1 MDNFW
6 DYGPDYTS
14 PTDTSGDWGG
24 YDQIYVDG
32 NTGGSYLDG
41 NFWDDWS
48 NFDYSGS
55 EVPMYLDPN
64 TAPYEPAL
72 WLPETQQFGVD
83 SLIDPTSLQGLM
95 NFGGYM
101 PTDIGTQLGIPTMD
115 AANSYALATGMPF
128 RADYEIA
135 PEDAFRLA
143 YMTTGD
149 PVAAALAKREAEA
162 TAEERLLS
170 DTATLGQSMAA
181 WAQDP
186 RGTALLDP
194 SFKPS
199 QSFRLED
206 GTVVG
211 DVASGADIQ
220 NPYEYVASGDSTYIV
235 DRNTGQLVGY
245 LDEGGQPVSYQ
256 EARISGASTPAAAS
270 NVVAGKLLGAA
281 ADKLLS
287 PKEQAEAEKAKAL
300 ARMYS
305 DYNKQ
310 AAAKEAYQNSGV
322 GKAMTGLQGALA
334 IAQALNGGNKGATT
348 SARSNQGQA
357 FSPSYQGATAPKTLY
372 ASGGKVQAKG
382 GLLNLAER
390 MASML
395 AQQKGLI
402 PGNGG
407 GQDDI
412 VDIKAAPGEYVM
424 DAEIVS
430 ALGDGNNEEGAR
442 KLDQMRVNVRK
453 HKRTGGLTAIPPKA
467 KAPEQYMKKGK

>member
-1 MDNFW
+1 MS
-6 DYGPDYTS
+6 DYSDFDLQSQLDAQSGYIQPSYDYYNEPEFDAGYYNS
-14 PTDTSGDWGG
+14 LFDTS
-24 YDQIYVDG
+24 
-32 NTGGSYLDG
+32 
-41 NFWDDWS
+41 DWS
-48 NFDYSGS
+48 NFDYSGG

-64 TAPYEPAL
+64 TAPYEPSL
-72 WLPETQQFGVD
+72 WLPETPQFGVD
-83 SLIDPTSLQGLM
+83 SLINPTSLQGLM

-101 PTDIGTQLGIPTMD
+101 PTDIGTQFGIPTID

-128 RADYEIA
+128 RADYEMA
-135 PEDAFRLA
+135 PEDAFRQA

-149 PVAAALAKREAEA
+149 PVAAELARREAEV
-162 TAEERLLS
+162 TAEEQLAEELYSSGIYGSGKLPDGAIINPMFDRSRADSPFVESNGETYLKNQDGDIIGYLNAAGELTYY
-170 DTATLGQSMAA
+170 DTLPGYN
-181 WAQDP
+181 
-186 RGTALLDP
+186 R
-194 SFKPS
+194 
-199 QSFRLED
+199 D
-206 GTVVG
+206 GGSKSTVAG
-211 DVASGADIQ
+211 
-220 NPYEYVASGDSTYIV
+220 
-235 DRNTGQLVGY
+235 LVGK
-245 LDEGGQPVSYQ
+245 
-256 EARISGASTPAAAS
+256 AAS
-270 NVVAGKLLGAA
+270 AA

-334 IAQALNGGNKGATT
+334 IAQALKGGNKGATT
-348 SARSNQGQA
+348 TARSNQGQA

-372 ASGGKVQAKG
+372 ASGGRVQSKG
-382 GLLNLAER
+382 GLLNLAEQ

-453 HKRTGGLTAIPPKA
+453 HKRSGGLASIPPKA
-467 KAPEQYMKKGK
+467 KTPEQYMKKGK

>member
-6 DYGPDYTS
+6 DYGPDYVS

-32 NTGGSYLDG
+32 NTGGAYSGG

-64 TAPYEPAL
+64 TAPYEPSL

-83 SLIDPTSLQGLM
+83 SLINPTSLQGLM

-135 PEDAFRLA
+135 PEDAFRQA

-149 PVAAALAKREAEA
+149 PVAAELARREAA
-162 TAEERLLS
+162 MTAEERLVGTLS
-170 DTATLGQSMAA
+170 QEQYNALTGGPSEQELIDWVGSSDMPMGQKIQYLQDLKVKYGMVEPTAYSVSSPVVSPDEQQVGF
-181 WAQDP
+181 
-186 RGTALLDP
+186 GTALSRD
-194 SFKPS
+194 
-199 QSFRLED
+199 
-206 GTVVG
+206 
-211 DVASGADIQ
+211 AD
-220 NPYEYVASGDSTYIV
+220 
-235 DRNTGQLVGY
+235 L
-245 LDEGGQPVSYQ
+245 LK
-256 EARISGASTPAAAS
+256 
-270 NVVAGKLLGAA
+270 KLAGAA
-281 ADKLLS
+281 ADRLLS
-287 PKEQAEAEKAKAL
+287 PKEQAEADKAKAL

-334 IAQALNGGNKGATT
+334 IAQALKGRNKGATT
-348 SARSNQGQA
+348 TARNNQGQA

-382 GLLNLAER
+382 GLLNLAEQ

-453 HKRTGGLTAIPPKA
+453 HKRSGGLTSIPPKA

>member
-32 NTGGSYLDG
+32 NTGGLYIDG

-115 AANSYALATGMPF
+115 AANFYALATGMPF

-135 PEDAFRLA
+135 PEDAFRQA

-149 PVAAALAKREAEA
+149 PVAAALAKREAELM
-162 TAEERLLS
+162 AEEKLLS
-170 DTATLGQSMAA
+170 DVVVPQLGRSMAA

-186 RGTALLDP
+186 RGTGLLNNDL
-194 SFKPS
+194 FKPG
-199 QSFRLED
+199 QSYTLPD
-206 GTVVG
+206 GTIVG
-211 DVASGADIQ
+211 DVSMGADVQ
-220 NPYEYVASGDSTYIV
+220 NPYDYVTQGDSTYIL
-235 DRNTGQLVGY
+235 DRQTGQVVGY
-245 LDEGGQPVSYQ
+245 LDDEGNPVSYQ
-256 EARISGASTPAAAS
+256 EARMANQSPMSASSGAAGL
-270 NVVAGKLLGAA
+270 AGKLAGAA
-281 ADKLLS
+281 VDKALS
-287 PKEQAEAEKAKAL
+287 SKEQAL
-300 ARMYS
+300 NRMYEQ
-305 DYNKQ
+305 YNKQ

-334 IAQALNGGNKGATT
+334 IAQALKGGNKGATT
-348 SARSNQGQA
+348 TARNNQGQA

-382 GLLNLAER
+382 GLLNLAEQ

-442 KLDQMRVNVRK
+442 KLDEMRVNIRK
-453 HKRTGGLTAIPPKA
+453 HKRTGGLTSIPPKA

>member
-1 MDNFW
+1 MDEYNW
-6 DYGPDYTS
+6 DDFDAQTAEYLTNDPTWSNYDWS
-14 PTDTSGDWGG
+14 PEQSSWIDTNYGDWL
-24 YDQIYVDG
+24 
-32 NTGGSYLDG
+32 N
-41 NFWDDWS
+41 
-48 NFDYSGS
+48 DYSS
-55 EVPMYLDPN
+55 VPMYLDPN
-64 TAPYEPAL
+64 TAPYEPSL

-83 SLIDPTSLQGLM
+83 ALIDPTSLQGLM

-115 AANSYALATGMPF
+115 AANVYALATGMPF

-135 PEDAFRLA
+135 PEDAFRQA

-149 PVAAALAKREAEA
+149 PVAAALAKREAEV

-199 QSFRLED
+199 QSFRLAD

-211 DVASGADIQ
+211 DASSGADIQ
-220 NPYEYVASGDSTYIV
+220 NPYEYVASGDSTYVV

-256 EARISGASTPAAAS
+256 EARMI
-270 NVVAGKLLGAA
+270 VGKLLGAA
-281 ADKLLS
+281 ADRLRS
-287 PKEQAEAEKAKAL
+287 PKEQAEADKAKAL

-334 IAQALNGGNKGATT
+334 IAQALKGGNKGATT
-348 SARSNQGQA
+348 TARGNQGQA

-382 GLLNLAER
+382 GLLNLAEQ

-453 HKRTGGLTAIPPKA
+453 HKRSGGLASIPPKA